1 MSEARTNYTAPTPTD
16 LGFESNLS
24 GYVGPYVTE
33 MLGKGRAAANQ
44 PYIGYTGPLTAGETD
59 LQSTAYSGLA
69 SLTDPTTDMGTYS
82 PASFTASLETPM
94 TVADPLS
101 EGGLKLLAPLLNNT

>member
-1 MSEARTNYTAPTPTD
+1 MGEARTNYTAPTPTD

-44 PYIGYTGPLTAGETD
+44 PYIGYTGPRDRDWETR
-59 LQSTAYSGLA
+59 
-69 SLTDPTTDMGTYS
+69 
-82 PASFTASLETPM
+82 
-94 TVADPLS
+94 
-101 EGGLKLLAPLLNNT
+101 